1 MNHKYTDEE
10 KMQIINRYISGDET
24 ATDII
29 ADTGIPKSTF
39 YNWLKAYQSEQEN
52 SKRKTVS
59 IRNFRLLENKVARLE
74 GIIEILQSIT
84 CTAKS
89 PLKEKLY
96 AAEKLHGKYS
106 VHMICDA
113 LDIPRGTFY
122 NHIFRNKRDNTWYAK
137 RQEELKIRI
146 QEIYDENNQIF
157 GAEKIAAVMHNE
169 GIKVSEEMVRNL
181 MRNMGISSICQIS
194 KKLYE
199 DEQRKHKN
207 YLNQEFNTNAPNKVW
222 VSDVTYFK
230 FNNKA
235 FYICVVMDLYA
246 RMVIS
251 YKVGKKNSTQ
261 LVKSTFQQAYL
272 KRNPSVGLIYHTD
285 RGFNYTSK
293 TMADYLKSLNLTHS
307 FSRPYVPYDNSVIES
322 FFSTLKREELY
333 RTKYKSEKEFLDAV
347 DKYIVFYNT
356 KRPHKKLQYK
366 TPEQKEH
373 EYNLKQT
380 HSFLTIY
387 FGNFNFSSI

>member
-380 HSFLTIY
+380 DYTL
-387 FGNFNFSSI
+387 NPLD